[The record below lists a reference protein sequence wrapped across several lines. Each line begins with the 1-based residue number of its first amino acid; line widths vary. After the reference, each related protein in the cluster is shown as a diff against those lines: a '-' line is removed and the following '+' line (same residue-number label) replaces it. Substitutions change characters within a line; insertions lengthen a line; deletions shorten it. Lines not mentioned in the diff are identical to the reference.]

1 MNVFEV
7 ADKTAVADFFYSR
20 LRLSPTKDFRGV
32 LWIPNEY
39 RGQLASMDHVAAA
52 VGFHTFIGRVCCMHT
67 VIQKPE
73 FVTRKMI
80 RDAFHYVFVVA
91 GCEAV
96 LGLVDTENKSAI
108 EFDTRLGF
116 KEVYR
121 IKEGGLDGDLI
132 VYEMK
137 RMDCRWLS
145 KEVKHGW
152 QVGA

>member
-1 MNVFEV
+1 MKVFECK
-7 ADKTAVADFFYSR
+7 DKDQITDFFYSR

-32 LWIPNEY
+32 LWIPVEY
-39 RGQLASMDHVAAA
+39 RHQLALMDHVAAA
-52 VGFHTFIGRVCCMHT
+52 VGFHTFIGRICCMH
-67 VIQKPE
+67 VVVQKPE
-73 FVTRKMI
+73 YVTRRMI
-80 RDAFHYVFVVA
+80 RDAFHYAFVEA

-96 LGLVDTENKSAI
+96 LGLVDTTNDAAI

-116 KEVYR
+116 KKVYR
-121 IKEGGLDGDLI
+121 IKDGGLDGDLI

-137 RMDCRWLS
+137 RSDCRWLS